1 MKFAT
6 TCVCSALVLASTLT
20 AVAPAQ
26 SLKQREMI
34 ANDKKQVAEHLASSN
49 KTCGSNVQINTD
61 YSTFADV
68 ETSPENP
75 NQQSPWA
82 FITNVTDAMD
92 SLCRSSPE
100 AKEAVA
106 TKLKTVNVRH
116 ATTESESY
124 SNGVLTYAVPYQG
137 ASYQKIME
145 LLRDK
150 L

>member
-1 MKFAT
+1 MRFAHT
-6 TCVCSALVLASTLT
+6 ATIATMICGAALAASAG
-20 AVAPAQ
+20 AQ

-34 ANDKKQVAEHLASSN
+34 ANDKKQVAEHLAAAN

-68 ETSPENP
+68 ETSPDNP

-82 FITNVTDAMD
+82 FIVNVTDAMD

-116 ATTESESY
+116 AAAESESY

-137 ASYQKIME
+137 TSYQKIMA